1 MASKKIPRLLAGFF
15 NRSQRTGRRDQLTKC
30 EERLH
35 ALVFS
40 ASAA

>member
-1 MASKKIPRLLAGFF
+1 MASKKIPRLLARFLK
-15 NRSQRTGRRDQLTKC
+15 RSQRTGGGNNMTKC

-35 ALVFS
+35 ALLFS

>member
-1 MASKKIPRLLAGFF
+1 LLARFF
-15 NRSQRTGRRDQLTKC
+15 ERSQRTGGGDHLTEC